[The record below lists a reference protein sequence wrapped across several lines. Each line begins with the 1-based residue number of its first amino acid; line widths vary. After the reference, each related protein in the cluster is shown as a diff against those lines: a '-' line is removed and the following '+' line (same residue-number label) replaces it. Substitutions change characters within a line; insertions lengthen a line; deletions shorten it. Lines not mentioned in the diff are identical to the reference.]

1 MSNILEI
8 LLEEVREMIGK
19 TKQRELAGIT
29 PFQVHEYYINQFIQ
43 KWESLC
49 LNIFQQVEVIFKDQ
63 VACFCEDIFGRFISS
78 GLHYDVK
85 YYLYHGFS

>member
-1 MSNILEI
+1 
-8 LLEEVREMIGK
+8 MIDK

-29 PFQVHEYYINQFIQ
+29 PFQVHEYYIDHFVQ

-49 LNIFQQVEVIFKDQ
+49 LSIFQQVEVIFKDK

-78 GLHYDVK
+78 GLHCDVR